1 VRRTRVDRGLFR
13 TVPSAVAGA
22 PDMRR
27 IMATAADVAGA
38 MAYLHSKSIMHGDLT
53 GGACKQRFGAVICTC
68 REQRIADRRGAGRGA
83 ANGAAR
89 ASGRRCQID
98 ARVVQRP
105 VQYVVR
111 AWCVL
116 RVCARSGTP
125 LHCCVMRPTFGTG
138 GGLWHRCIGVHTQ
151 DCFIGGTETETAI
164 HTNTC
169 AASAWHMLSA
179 WQVTLVSCG
188 AGNVLLKT
196 ASDRRD
202 GFKALVSG
210 ECACALGVPILPCG
224 SYVLVHI
231 CSKPGRT
238 ACKPRPHLRRPV
250 HAFAGAPR

>member
-1 VRRTRVDRGLFR
+1 
-13 TVPSAVAGA
+13 
-22 PDMRR
+22 
-27 IMATAADVAGA
+27 
-38 MAYLHSKSIMHGDLT
+38 
-53 GGACKQRFGAVICTC
+53 
-68 REQRIADRRGAGRGA
+68 
-83 ANGAAR
+83 
-89 ASGRRCQID
+89 
-98 ARVVQRP
+98 
-105 VQYVVR
+105 
-111 AWCVL
+111 
-116 RVCARSGTP
+116 
-125 LHCCVMRPTFGTG
+125 
-138 GGLWHRCIGVHTQ
+138 
-151 DCFIGGTETETAI
+151 
-164 HTNTC
+164 
-169 AASAWHMLSA
+169 MLSA